1 MGSVSGRNQI
11 TKIRLNIANPLA
23 THTGKVTLNL
33 ARAVPNPGP
42 RIKPKPNATP
52 IKPKV
57 LARFSGV
64 DISASIV
71 VAVAAVPPLIPSII
85 LAKNSKDKG
94 KVEAHKG
101 K

>member
-1 MGSVSGRNQI
+1 M
-11 TKIRLNIANPLA
+11 TKTRLNIANPLA

-33 ARAVPNPGP
+33 ASAVPNPGP

-52 IKPKV
+52 INPKV
-57 LARFSGV
+57 FARFSGV

-94 KVEAHKG
+94 KAEAHKG

>member
-1 MGSVSGRNQI
+1 MGNVSGKHQI

-33 ARAVPNPGP
+33 ARAVPKPGP
-42 RIKPKPNATP
+42 RIKPQPNATP

-57 LARFSGV
+57 LARVSGV
-64 DISASIV
+64 DISASTV

-85 LAKNSKDKG
+85 LAKNNRDKG
-94 KVEAHKG
+94 TVEAHKG

>member
-1 MGSVSGRNQI
+1 M

-23 THTGKVTLNL
+23 THTGKVILNFD
-33 ARAVPNPGP
+33 RAVPNPGP
-42 RIKPKPNATP
+42 RIKPNPNATP

-57 LARFSGV
+57 FARLSGV
-64 DISASIV
+64 EISASMV

-85 LAKNSKDKG
+85 LAKNSKDNG
-94 KVEAHKG
+94 RVEAHKG